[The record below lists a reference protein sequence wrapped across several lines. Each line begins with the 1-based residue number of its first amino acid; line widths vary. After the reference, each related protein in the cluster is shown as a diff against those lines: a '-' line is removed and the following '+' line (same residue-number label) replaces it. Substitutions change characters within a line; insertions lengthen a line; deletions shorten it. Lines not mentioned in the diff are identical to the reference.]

1 MKPRNRIFILMGV
14 LFVVALCIYFFTANR
29 TKELDLVGTVDANE
43 VIVSS
48 RVQGLIQSLNVDEG
62 QRVTAGQLVATIQSQ
77 DLAYAS
83 NAAEATAQGDQ
94 FKLAESRATALQTE
108 GNTASEVAAAEA
120 QVRVAKAGLAQAQA
134 QYEHQEADTRRAVA
148 LAKAGVNSQQ
158 TRDEMVTSLNAD
170 KAAVDSAHENVAAQ
184 EAALKTA
191 QANLFQAKAAVET
204 VSATQADMRSAKAL
218 ANQAQVQLGYAR
230 IVSPVTGVVN
240 VRAALQGEVVS
251 PTTPIVTIVDLSQT
265 WVYAPLPETYADS
278 VQLGDKLRVVMPSG
292 ATLWGTVIAKAALAD
307 FATQR
312 DVSRRKRDIETVQL
326 KLLIPNPGM
335 RYVPGMIAN
344 VYIPQDK
351 LVHHG

>member
-1 MKPRNRIFILMGV
+1 MKPRNRIFIIMGV
-14 LFVVALCIYFFTANR
+14 LFIVALCLYFFTTNHSS
-29 TKELDLVGTVDANE
+29 ELELIGTVDANE

-48 RVQGLIQSLNVDEG
+48 RVQGLIQSLNVEEG
-62 QRVTAGQLVATIQSQ
+62 QRVATGQLVATIESQ
-77 DLAYAS
+77 DLADAS
-83 NAAEATAQGDQ
+83 NAAEATARGDR
-94 FKLAESRATALQTE
+94 FKLAESRDTALQTE
-108 GNTASEVAAAEA
+108 GNTSSQLATAEA
-120 QVRVAKAGLAQAQA
+120 QVRVAEAELAQAQA
-134 QYEHQEADTRRAVA
+134 QYEHQDADTRRAVA
-148 LAKAGVNSQQ
+148 LAQAGVNSEQ

-170 KAAVDSAHENVAAQ
+170 KAAVESARENVAAQ
-184 EAALKTA
+184 EAAVKTA
-191 QANLFQAKAAVET
+191 RANLLQAKAAVAT
-204 VSATQADMRSAKAL
+204 VDATRADMHNAQEL

-230 IVSPVTGVVN
+230 IVSPVTGVVD

-292 ATLWGTVIAKAALAD
+292 ATVWGTVIAKAALAG

-335 RYVPGMIAN
+335 RYVPGMIAK
-344 VYIPQDK
+344 VYIPQNR
-351 LVHHG
+351 LVHP

>member
-1 MKPRNRIFILMGV
+1 MKPRNGIFILMGV
-14 LFVVALCIYFFTANR
+14 LLVVAFCIYYFTANR
-29 TKELDLVGTVDANE
+29 STELELIGTVDANE

-48 RVQGLIQSLNVDEG
+48 RVQGQIESLNVDEG
-62 QRVTAGQLVATIQSQ
+62 QRVKVGQLVATIASQ
-77 DLAYAS
+77 DLAYAHT
-83 NAAEATAQGDQ
+83 AAEATAQSDQ
-94 FKLAESRATALQTE
+94 YKVAESRATALQTE
-108 GNTASEVAAAEA
+108 RNTESEVTEAEA
-120 QVRVAKAGLAQAQA
+120 QVRVAKAQLAQAKA
-134 QYEHQEADTRRAVA
+134 QYAHQYSDTHRAVA
-148 LAKAGVNSQQ
+148 LANAGINSQQ

-170 KAAVDSAHENVAAQ
+170 KAAVESARESVAAQ

-191 QANLFQAKAAVET
+191 QANLLQAEAALAT
-204 VSATQADMRSAKAL
+204 VASTRADVRSAQAV

-265 WVYAPLPETYADS
+265 WVYAPLPETDADA

-292 ATLWGTVIAKAALAD
+292 ATLWGTLIAKAALAG

-326 KLLIPNPGM
+326 KLQIPNPGM

-344 VYIPQDK
+344 VYIPASK
-351 LVHHG
+351 LVRQ